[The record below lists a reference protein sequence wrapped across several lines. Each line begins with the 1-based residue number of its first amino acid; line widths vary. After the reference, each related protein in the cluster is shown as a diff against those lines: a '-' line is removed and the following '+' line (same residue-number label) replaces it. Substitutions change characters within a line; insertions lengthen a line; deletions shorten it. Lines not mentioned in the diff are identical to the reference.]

1 MQNIVSLDPLY
12 KRDSKGKVR
21 IWTMQ
26 VGFNNENE
34 AGIRTISGLVDGQK
48 VTSEWNLTEAKNVG
62 RSNATTAK
70 TQAEFEAQAEWT
82 KNVDKDYFVDVNAI
96 DSYVAFKPMLAH
108 DFTKTPVTSGYTQP
122 KLDGIRMVVNTRG
135 LYSRSNKEIVAV
147 PHIAVE
153 LEEFIAN
160 HPTITL
166 DGELYN
172 HELKDNFQKI
182 TSLVRKTVNL
192 GANELAESKELVQ
205 YHIYDMFDSA
215 NPDMTFMQRYNWI
228 QKNVHL
234 VNKKAVGI
242 HLVPVAICETSEE
255 IDVMYGEYTQ
265 AGYEGQMIRQ
275 DAVYENKR
283 SKGLLKRK
291 EFITEEYEVVEVHE
305 GQGNWAGY
313 AKRLTLKMPDGT
325 TFSSGIRGSQAKLKE
340 LLENPN
346 IDWATC
352 RYFEL
357 SNDGVPRFPVT
368 IDYGTGVRN
377 D

>member
-1 MQNIVSLDPLY
+1 MQNIVSLNPLY

-21 IWTMQ
+21 IWTME
-26 VGFNNENE
+26 VGFNNDNE

-82 KNVDKDYFVDVNAI
+82 KNVDKDYFVDANDI
-96 DSYVAFKPMLAH
+96 DSYTAFKPMLAH
-108 DFTKTPVTSGYTQP
+108 DFTKTPVTSGITQP
-122 KLDGIRMVVNTRG
+122 KLDGIRMVVNSRG

-147 PHIAVE
+147 PHIAE
-153 LEEFIAN
+153 ALADFIKD
-160 HPTITL
+160 HPTVTL

-192 GANELAESKELVQ
+192 GADELAESAELIE
-205 YHIYDMFDSA
+205 YHVYDMFDSA
-215 NPDMTFMQRYNWI
+215 NPEMTFSLRQAWL
-228 QKNVHL
+228 QGHL
-234 VNKKAVGI
+234 RGYEDKKVR
-242 HLVPVAICETSEE
+242 LVQTDNC
-255 IDVMYGEYTQ
+255 IDAKQIDDRYGEYTQ

-275 DAVYENKR
+275 DTAYENKR

-291 EFITEEYEVVEVHE
+291 EFITEEYQVVEVHE

-368 IDYGTGVRN
+368 IDYGVGQR
-377 D
+377 DD